1 MATDLSLHRSL
12 YDSDAVADVA
22 GRYSGVATIDVTVG
36 QHDLVV
42 RFDKVDPD
50 VADILPDHFCNM
62 ALQETI
68 VRRNQAEAAMA
79 GTQTGGQDSGGGST

>member
-22 GRYSGVATIDVTVG
+22 GRYSGVAMIDITVG
-36 QHDLVV
+36 PHDLVV

-50 VADILPDHFCNM
+50 VADILPDHFCNL

-68 VRRNQAEAAMA
+68 VRRNQAETTMA
-79 GTQTGGQDSGGGST
+79 GTQIAEPDSDGASK